1 MSVYRTNAIEW
12 TASIMFVGLTV
23 VTMIVG
29 LGI

>member
-1 MSVYRTNAIEW
+1 MSVYRTNVLEW